1 MWYLYVRFVSWSWV
15 YYFLIL
21 WLVLAAFVEFH
32 VLLSNVFCLANTHT
46 CCQVWLWLQQQSW
59 VLCACPGPMTASGAV
74 KNSVFWLGCLVLSWK
89 AYISHLK
96 SAKCAKVKHI
106 GFIIL
111 LFFYSPPYP
120 WLPGFQGLYPQF
132 KTCLH
137 STEKVILKCAAF
149 FGSNN
154 LLGYRIVRDKVFDTQ
169 LQCMDIPTELLFSLH
184 NEYLS
189 LVHFFSVRKLPFI
202 PPFAGHSGTGWM
214 KLMNFEV

>member
-1 MWYLYVRFVSWSWV
+1 MLSGLAMTSATIMSTMCVPWPNDGQWSS
-15 YYFLIL
+15 
-21 WLVLAAFVEFH
+21 E
-32 VLLSNVFCLANTHT
+32 
-46 CCQVWLWLQQQSW
+46 
-59 VLCACPGPMTASGAV
+59 
-74 KNSVFWLGCLVLSWK
+74 NSVFWLGCLVLSWQ

-111 LFFYSPPYP
+111 LFFYSPQYP